1 MFKSNLYQ
9 PTTTHLPISGDGS
22 QAKKHKKKVKIKK
35 DKNGK
40 VEKIVK
46 IVKYAC
52 VYVWLCGC
60 VCRDCEHY
68 QACVCVCARPR
79 ARVCGVRVY
88 VRVDHLTEFSR
99 SSLRN
104 AFQDKHESIAGFE
117 EEIATWV
124 RVLDAKLTQATANTK
139 AKANGQDC
147 MQDKSGDEANAAE
160 QKVGGK
166 WSVIVCVHLRWS
178 LTFGL
183 VVYHVHFVLKP
194 NKPNR
199 IPHHT
204 LSLIP
209 HRCRQAF

>member
-1 MFKSNLYQ
+1 MHVCVR
-9 PTTTHLPISGDGS
+9 TR
-22 QAKKHKKKVKIKK
+22 AR
-35 DKNGK
+35 
-40 VEKIVK
+40 
-46 IVKYAC
+46 AC
-52 VYVWLCGC
+52 VSRTC
-60 VCRDCEHY
+60 
-68 QACVCVCARPR
+68 ACVCMCVC
-79 ARVCGVRVY
+79 

-99 SSLRN
+99 SSPRN

-124 RVLDAKLTQATANTK
+124 QVLDAKLTQAAANTK
-139 AKANGQDC
+139 AKANGQD
-147 MQDKSGDEANAAE
+147 KSGDEAETAE

-199 IPHHT
+199 IRHHT

>member
-1 MFKSNLYQ
+1 M
-9 PTTTHLPISGDGS
+9 
-22 QAKKHKKKVKIKK
+22 
-35 DKNGK
+35 
-40 VEKIVK
+40 
-46 IVKYAC
+46 
-52 VYVWLCGC
+52 C
-60 VCRDCEHY
+60 VC
-68 QACVCVCARPR
+68 
-79 ARVCGVRVY
+79 

-124 RVLDAKLTQATANTK
+124 RVLDAKLTQAAANTK

-147 MQDKSGDEANAAE
+147 MQDKSGDEAKAAE

-178 LTFGL
+178 LAFGV
-183 VVYHVHFVLKP
+183 VVYHTFRTQTQQTQP
-194 NKPNR
+194 NCP
-199 IPHHT
+199 PQ

>member
-1 MFKSNLYQ
+1 M
-9 PTTTHLPISGDGS
+9 
-22 QAKKHKKKVKIKK
+22 
-35 DKNGK
+35 
-40 VEKIVK
+40 
-46 IVKYAC
+46 
-52 VYVWLCGC
+52 CGC
-60 VCRDCEHY
+60 V
-68 QACVCVCARPR
+68 AVCVEIVNIIKHACVCARAH
-79 ARVCGVRVY
+79 ARVCVACVCMCVC

-147 MQDKSGDEANAAE
+147 MQDKSGDEAKAAE